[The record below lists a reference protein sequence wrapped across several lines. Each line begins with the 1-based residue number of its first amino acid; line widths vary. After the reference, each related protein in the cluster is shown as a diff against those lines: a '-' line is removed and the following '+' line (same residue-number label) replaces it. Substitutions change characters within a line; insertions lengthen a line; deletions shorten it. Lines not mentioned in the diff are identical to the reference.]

1 MKLLGGSLLL
11 VGAFLL
17 VSLWTFWL
25 AVRPPR
31 ILIGTTPRELGLPAE
46 DVRISTGDGLR
57 LAAWFIPSDFP
68 STGGTAGRA
77 AIVLLHGYPAEKA
90 DLLPIA
96 AALRSRFATLLVDLR
111 YFGAS
116 DGGATTLG
124 HRERADL
131 HRAVDTLTERGF
143 AQIGVFG
150 YSLGGAI
157 ALLTAAEDRR
167 IRAVVAYAPFSDL
180 RVLARELYGGLWVLK
195 YPFVGLLRF
204 WSVLFFGADITRP
217 SPEMAAARLDI
228 PVLLI
233 HREDDEQISF
243 GHAERLRAALAA
255 NRRAEIHVARG
266 FHNDRDPEFD
276 RRVVAFFGNALQG
289 HEPR

>member
-31 ILIGTTPRELGLPAE
+31 ILIGATPREHGLPAE

-57 LAAWFIPSDFP
+57 LAAWFIPSTLP
-68 STGGTAGRA
+68 STGGT

-96 AALRSRFATLLVDLR
+96 MALRPRFATLLVDLR
-111 YFGAS
+111 YFGGS
-116 DGGATTLG
+116 DGGFTTLG

-131 HRAVDTLTERGF
+131 HCAVDTLTERGF
-143 AQIGVFG
+143 ARIGVFG

-157 ALLTAAEDRR
+157 ALLAAAQDRR

-180 RVLARELYGGLWVLK
+180 RVLAGELYGGLWLLK
-195 YPFVGLLRF
+195 YPFVFLLRA

-228 PVLLI
+228 PVLVI
-233 HREDDEQISF
+233 HRKDDEQISF

-255 NRRAEIHVARG
+255 NRRAEIHVGRG
-266 FHNDRDPEFD
+266 FHNDRDAEFD
-276 RRVVAFFGNALQG
+276 RRVVAFFGNALQ
-289 HEPR
+289 